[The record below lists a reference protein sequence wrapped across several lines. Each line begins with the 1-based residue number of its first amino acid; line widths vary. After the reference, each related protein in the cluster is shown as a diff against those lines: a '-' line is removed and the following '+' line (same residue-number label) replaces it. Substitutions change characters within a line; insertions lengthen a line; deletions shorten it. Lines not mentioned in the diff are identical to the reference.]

1 MKLIIIIGP
10 SGSGKTTISKKI
22 LQKIGNG
29 KILNTDN
36 YYKTGIISLILSKI
50 VNYYFDRKISFNFQL
65 FKRDLDFI
73 LKNGY
78 SNFYYKYD
86 FKKKSIKKIYK
97 KSKNIR
103 FIIIEGIFAKEI
115 IKKIPTNNFILI
127 KLNTNKKTCMRRVI
141 KRDSEE
147 RGKTKFQA
155 KRDFLNAWEL
165 FHKNNNKRIFQ
176 NYLKK
181 IIIKKGTVRKKLIR
195 KIISTLN

>member
-50 VNYYFDRKISFNFQL
+50 VNYYFDRKISFNFNL

-78 SNFYYKYD
+78 SNFYYKYN
-86 FKKKSIKKIYK
+86 FKEKSIKKIYK
-97 KSKNIR
+97 ESKNIR

-141 KRDSEE
+141 KRDFEE

-155 KRDFLNAWEL
+155 KKDFFNAWEL
-165 FHKNNNKRIFQ
+165 FHKNNNKRSFK

-181 IIIKKGTVRKKLIR
+181 IIIKKGSERKKLIK
-195 KIISTLN
+195 KIITTLN

>member
-36 YYKTGIISLILSKI
+36 YYRTGIISLILSKI
-50 VNYYFDRKISFNFQL
+50 VNYYFDRKISFNFYL

-78 SNFYYKYD
+78 SNFYYKYN
-86 FKKKSIKKIYK
+86 FKEKSIKKIYK
-97 KSKNIR
+97 ESKNIR

-141 KRDSEE
+141 KRDFEE

-155 KRDFLNAWEL
+155 KIDFLNAWEL
-165 FHKNNNKRIFQ
+165 FHKNNNKKIFQ

-181 IIIKKGTVRKKLIR
+181 IIIKKGTVRKKLIK